1 MKKSSKPARH
11 RQSYR
16 INEYAHD
23 RTVHS
28 LGRGA
33 SNARKK
39 QKRLRGILISLIL
52 VIVLAAAVW
61 LLWPYLPWG
70 GPNGSSETTTPPT
83 TSQDISPT
91 PVQTTQTSAPTTTA
105 TTTEATT
112 ETTTEATTTINLEE
126 RRAKLDDAFTDISSL
141 LEGEPGRFGVYFYNL
156 ATGESFEYNADQP
169 FVAASSS
176 KLGTNTYLYT
186 KIASGEVSPDDILT
200 YDNRPYPTG
209 DYEPGTGTIQ
219 NGPNG
224 VKLTV
229 RETSRLSITI
239 SDNCA
244 INMIIRSLG
253 GIDAINPYFNE
264 ISGIID
270 YREKISYTNYDGKV
284 VSGRHRS
291 CPLDLGSQAIEL
303 YRLWKETPAV
313 YQPLIDDLCHTKFD
327 FGIQKGV
334 PSDILVAH
342 KIGTNGTYSAEND
355 VGIVFGTEPFVLCVM
370 TEMFSAERGR
380 QIEGEV
386 AKIIYD
392 CLESLQD

>member
-1 MKKSSKPARH
+1 MKKSSQPAKQ

-28 LGRGA
+28 LGRGGR
-33 SNARKK
+33 NARKK
-39 QKRLRGILISLIL
+39 KKRLRGILITVIL
-52 VIVLAAAVW
+52 MIVLAAAVW
-61 LLWPYLPWG
+61 LLWPHMPWG
-70 GPNGSSETTTPPT
+70 EPKASSQTTAVT
-83 TSQDISPT
+83 TASQSASPT
-91 PVQTTQTSAPTTTA
+91 PVQTTQTTAPTTTA
-105 TTTEATT
+105 ETTKATT
-112 ETTTEATTTINLEE
+112 AATTTTINLEE
-126 RRAKLDDAFTDISSL
+126 RQDMLHAAFTEIAGL
-141 LEGEPGRFGVYFYNL
+141 LESEPGRFGVYFYNL
-156 ATGESFEYNADQP
+156 VTKESFEYNADQP

-186 KIASGEVSPDDILT
+186 KIASGEVSLDDILI

-264 ISGIID
+264 ISGVID
-270 YREKISYTNYDGKV
+270 YRKKVSYTNYDGKV
-284 VSGRHRS
+284 ISGRHRL

-303 YRLWKETPAV
+303 YRLWKESPSV
-313 YQPLIDDLCHTKFD
+313 YQPLIDDLCQTRFD
-327 FGIQKGV
+327 FGIQKGI

-355 VGIVFGTEPFVLCVM
+355 VGIVFGPEPFVLCVM

-380 QIEGEV
+380 QIQGEV